1 MDYSRILHTMNAI
14 TSKLNVS
21 LTRCSHWNSSSGNNR
36 ATLEF
41 IKILN
46 IFFFFLRKYTGC
58 SEKKKK
64 IKIIKKSLKIL
75 LQLV

>member
-46 IFFFFLRKYTGC
+46 IFFFFEEIYRMFRK
-58 SEKKKK
+58 EKK
-64 IKIIKKSLKIL
+64 IEIIKKSLKIL